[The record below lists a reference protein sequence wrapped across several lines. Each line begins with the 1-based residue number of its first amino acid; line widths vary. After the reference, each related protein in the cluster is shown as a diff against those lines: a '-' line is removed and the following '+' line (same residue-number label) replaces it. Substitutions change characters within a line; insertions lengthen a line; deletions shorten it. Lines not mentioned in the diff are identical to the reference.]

1 MRPPAVHEDDAAQDP
16 PGNDVTRAFVLNL
29 DSVAELFQLQDT
41 QPMEDPLLGVDV
53 GGATLVRL
61 IGEGGMGRV
70 YEGLQDRPRRPV
82 AVKIMRP
89 GFASRETYRRF
100 LREAEI
106 LGKLRHPGIA
116 QIYAAGVCPL
126 AGTQVPFFL
135 MELIPNARSITDYA
149 AENRLSVRER
159 LSMMRLVCDAVA
171 HGHDLGI
178 VHRDLKPGNILV
190 DPAGHPKVID
200 FGVARMDD
208 EAKPPMTALTEA
220 GRMIGTLQYMSPE
233 QLSATVDGID
243 GRADIYSLGVV
254 FYELLTGRLPYE
266 VTQRAIFDA
275 VRIIMEHVPESPP
288 KDDAGVDRC
297 LFDIVSKCLKKEPSR
312 RYGSVRELSE
322 SLGRYLTT
330 SDGSSISDLSR
341 LTRVLP
347 RIGSWSSALGPLLAL
362 AVGAWWMVSST
373 DENIPAT
380 AGTPGPVSKTVADD
394 GHLNDRA
401 ALIAGIAIEQRDG
414 GLHVAGATVLSPGQ
428 AEALVAQAKPL
439 DLPSIE
445 RLDADVAAI
454 LSRTSGKL
462 SLNKLKRVSPDVA
475 SHLARQRGT
484 LCLDGLLSLDA
495 ESALALAQHDGWL
508 NLGGLG
514 DVPPEA
520 LDELVSH
527 QGGLAINLPGP
538 LTHERA
544 EIISRHSGQLY
555 VLGVESVDGPAA
567 ELLARHAGALALD
580 TKTLAPD
587 AEEVLKRHPHVH
599 RFHNR

>member
-1 MRPPAVHEDDAAQDP
+1 MHEDDAAQAL
-16 PGNDVTRAFVLNL
+16 PGNDVTHPFALNL
-29 DSVAELFQLQDT
+29 DSVAELFQLHDA
-41 QPMEDPLLGVDV
+41 QPMEDPLLGIDV
-53 GGATLVRL
+53 GGVTLVRL

-106 LGKLRHPGIA
+106 LGKLRHPGIS
-116 QIYAAGVCPL
+116 QIYAAGVCPV
-126 AGTQVPFFL
+126 AGAKVPFFL

-149 AENRLSVRER
+149 VGNRLSLRDR

-208 EAKPPMTALTEA
+208 DAKPPMTALTEA

-233 QLSATVDGID
+233 QLSVSADGID

-254 FYELLTGRLPYE
+254 FHELLTGRLPYE

-275 VRIIMEHVPESPP
+275 VRIIMQHVPESPP
-288 KDDAGVDRC
+288 QGHAGMDRC

-312 RYGSVRELSE
+312 RYGSVRELSD

-330 SDGSSISDLSR
+330 SDGSSISDSSR

-347 RIGSWSSALGPLLAL
+347 RIGSWSSALGLLFAL
-362 AVGAWWMVSST
+362 AAGAWWMVSST
-373 DENIPAT
+373 DGNIPTT
-380 AGTPGPVSKTVADD
+380 AGTPGPVSKTAADD
-394 GHLNDRA
+394 GHLNDHVA
-401 ALIAGIAIEQRDG
+401 SIAGIAIEQRDG
-414 GLHVAGATVLSPGQ
+414 GLHVADATVLSPGQ
-428 AEALVAQAKPL
+428 AEALVAHAKPL

-445 RLDADVAAI
+445 RLDVDVATI

-514 DVPPEA
+514 DVPHEA

-567 ELLARHAGALALD
+567 ELLARHADALALD

-587 AEEVLKRHPHVH
+587 AEEVLKRHPHVYQ
-599 RFHNR
+599 FHNR